1 MPTACGAWSNAGA
14 SPAELPNG
22 ASDQALASGAR
33 GLHSAAGVTAS
44 PQPPPAARQAP
55 PAQPGG
61 VTQPAPPA
69 QTGIAPI
76 ITARGLTRV
85 FDEHVAVDDL
95 TFDVMPGEILGVV
108 GPSGSGKTTTV
119 RMLTGTLGRTSGEI
133 SVLGEDPM
141 RFSRSVRGRIAYMP
155 QLFSLYED
163 LSAQENV
170 GFVAALYGIGPFK
183 RRKLIRRA
191 LEVVDLYDER
201 HKLARDL
208 SGGMQR
214 RLELACALVHSP
226 DVLFVDEP
234 TAGIDPLL
242 RQAIWDEL
250 RTLRSEGR
258 TLLVTTQYVSE
269 AEYCDRV
276 ALIVDGEL
284 VALDEP
290 DALRQMVFGGDVLEV
305 NTQRAVDPELL
316 TTLAG
321 VSNVRQ
327 TAPRQLMVTVD
338 DAASLTPQLIDTLR
352 GGGVDVDG
360 IQEHQPTFDEVFT
373 GLVEQRRAARGA
385 AGDDTAERRAVPDA

>member
-1 MPTACGAWSNAGA
+1 MTATGHA
-14 SPAELPNG
+14 L
-22 ASDQALASGAR
+22 DQPIISAR
-33 GLHSAAGVTAS
+33 GVTRAFDD
-44 PQPPPAARQAP
+44 
-55 PAQPGG
+55 
-61 VTQPAPPA
+61 
-69 QTGIAPI
+69 
-76 ITARGLTRV
+76 RV
-85 FDEHVAVDDL
+85 VVDDVS
-95 TFDVMPGEILGVV
+95 FDVPAGTILGVV

-141 RFSRSVRGRIAYMP
+141 RFSRRTRGRIAYMP

-191 LEVVDLYDER
+191 LEVVDLGEAR
-201 HKLARDL
+201 HRLARDL

-250 RTLRSEGR
+250 RALRSEGR
-258 TLLVTTQYVSE
+258 TLLVTTQYVAE

-290 DALRQMVFGGDVLEV
+290 DALRQMVFGGDVLQVDTE
-305 NTQRAVDPELL
+305 RAVDPELL
-316 TTLAG
+316 TPIGG
-321 VSNVRQ
+321 VTNVRQ

-338 DAASLTPQLIDTLR
+338 DAGSLTTTIIDTLR
-352 GGGVDVDG
+352 QAGVDVST
-360 IQEHQPTFDEVFT
+360 IAEHQPTFDEVFT
-373 GLVEQRRAARGA
+373 GLVEQRRRLRGTT
-385 AGDDTAERRAVPDA
+385 DNDTSEPRGFFDG